1 MDQEPK
7 NKDFFEDGNIEEDL
21 SKLEAEIEETGSD
34 DEEAADK
41 KNEAVELDL
50 ASLSLQEEKEGVVEG
65 TEAVSP
71 GPEVNP
77 PPAPAPVPATPWYF
91 KKNIVGISIVAL
103 IIVVSVV
110 IYILMGKPM
119 VSDKKEGEQQKAPAD
134 YGSVRGKIVP
144 EAPLP
149 APSFALSPF
158 IIPIEKGR
166 DNAYLF
172 LSISVM
178 SPNRKVYEEI
188 KKKSAFLRGDLYDLL
203 KKIVNGGKVKIA
215 PRKEIKREILKSLN
229 KRLDSGKIKEVYFT
243 DFLLV

>member
-21 SKLEAEIEETGSD
+21 SKLEAEIEATGSD

-50 ASLSLQEEKEGVVEG
+50 ANVLLQEEKEGVEG

-71 GPEVNP
+71 GPEVKP
-77 PPAPAPVPATPWYF
+77 PPAPAPAPATPWYS
-91 KKNIVGISIVAL
+91 KKNMVGISIVAL
-103 IIVVSVV
+103 IIVVSFV
-110 IYILMGKPM
+110 IFILMVKPM

-215 PRKEIKREILKSLN
+215 PRKELKREILKFLN
-229 KRLDSGKIKEVYFT
+229 KRLNSGKIKEVYFT
-243 DFLLV
+243 NFLLV